1 MNLEMSQIENK
12 IYTIRGIQIMLDSDL
27 AWLYQ
32 TETKYINRAIIR
44 NQNRFPIEF
53 AFQLTEDEWDALR
66 CQFGTLKH
74 KAGTGQHRKYLPIV
88 FTEQGVSM
96 MSALLNSDSAIEV
109 SIQIMKAFVA
119 MRKTLGQL
127 HSVIQRLESVEFN
140 QLQSD
145 NKLEQVLKALEKESK
160 PQQGIFFEEQLFD
173 AHVFVSQLIKQA
185 NESLTLIDNYINE
198 TTLLLLS
205 KRNPTVNCNI
215 YTRSNAALKKD
226 IEKHNLQYPI
236 IDINENRTSHDR
248 FLIIDNIQLY
258 HIGASIKDLGNKCFA
273 FSRMDQLLTDVQSKL
288 LKR

>member
-1 MNLEMSQIENK
+1 MHLEMSQIENK
-12 IYTIRGIQIMLDSDL
+12 IYTIRGVQIMLDSDL

-53 AFQLTEDEWDALR
+53 AFQLTEDEWTNLK
-66 CQFGTLKH
+66 CQFGT
-74 KAGTGQHRKYLPIV
+74 ASSQHGGRRSLPIV

-96 MSALLNSDSAIEV
+96 MSALLNSDSAIDV

-160 PQQGIFFEEQLFD
+160 PQQGIFFEGQLFD

-185 NESLTLIDNYINE
+185 NESLTLIDNYIDE

-226 IEKHNLQYPI
+226 IEKYNLQYPI

-273 FSRMDQLLTDVQSKL
+273 FSRMDQLLPDVQSKL